1 VASTP
6 PTESPRAVAR
16 DRDGVGWLRAILS
29 GIAVLVI
36 GLAATVLVADVIIT
50 KATGLSRD
58 AAAYLASGWFV
69 VALCLIAFI
78 LRRLQ
83 RRGLV

>member
-6 PTESPRAVAR
+6 PTEAPSIPPAPERI
-16 DRDGVGWLRAILS
+16 GWVRAILS
-29 GIAVLVI
+29 GIAVLVV
-36 GLAATVLVADVIIT
+36 GLVATMMVANLIIT

-58 AAAYLASGWFV
+58 VAAYLASGWFV
-69 VALCLIAFI
+69 LAVCVIAFV

-83 RRGLV
+83 RRGLI